1 MTLDAAELRDLT
13 GRLLNAWDAEGHPTQ
28 ISQPRARSGKKI
40 TTTDVARMEC
50 VIGLT
55 RHVHETA
62 RAIDVLLSSGHSNPA
77 VPLVRLVYECALTA
91 TWLVQS
97 ENDDGVKAFMHE
109 YTRQQKSLQSTL
121 EREMTGTFRDRS
133 VDVAD
138 TDMSAYLGS
147 ADNVR
152 RFDLICED
160 LAPGGSDAYVY
171 YRVLSSLSHAG
182 VPVVDLYFSPPQA
195 GEVMPPP
202 RQQPDTALDSAF
214 LQFLTN
220 AAMVW
225 SGRAV
230 SYLSKNLSYRRTLR
244 NAATQLEITSEIAL
258 SDVYRKRHAAT
269 RRKKRE
275 AASR

>member
-1 MTLDAAELRDLT
+1 MTLDAAGLRHLT
-13 GRLLNAWDAEGHPTQ
+13 GQLLNAWDAEGHPTQ

-40 TTTDVARMEC
+40 TTTDIARMEC

-62 RAIDVLLSSGHSNPA
+62 RAIDLLISSGHINSA

-97 ENDDGVKAFMHE
+97 ENEDGVKAFMHE

-121 EREMTGTFRDRS
+121 ERAVTATFRS
-133 VDVAD
+133 QWKDVAD
-138 TDMSAYLGS
+138 TDMSSYIGS
-147 ADNVR
+147 ADNAR
-152 RFDLICED
+152 RFDQICED
-160 LAPGGSDAYVY
+160 LAPGGTDAYVY
-171 YRVLSSLSHAG
+171 YRMLSGASHAG
-182 VPVVDLYFSPPQA
+182 VRVVDLYFSPPPV
-195 GEVMPPP
+195 GEIMPPP
-202 RQQPDTALDSAF
+202 RQRPDTAFDGTF

-225 SGRAV
+225 GGRAV
-230 SYLSKNLSYRRTLR
+230 SYLSKNPSYRRTLR

-258 SDVYRKRHAAT
+258 SDVYRTRHAAA
-269 RRKKRE
+269 RRQKRE
-275 AASR
+275 AGP